1 MENKN
6 IARKGR
12 YFYFSPTKN
21 NMILDSQVENIF
33 KVEPLNLH
41 TRVELLVYVQV
52 MEIVFEIIKLLFM

>member
-6 IARKGR
+6 IARKGTH
-12 YFYFSPTKN
+12 FYFSPTKN
-21 NMILDSQVENIF
+21 NMILDSQVEHIF